1 MHLFDCL
8 LDFIFNE
15 ERSMKLLIA
24 HLVSISKRPN
34 LLDLDLFADVP
45 HGKTKQSTA
54 GAKTLDA
61 AWMREMLSRKRW
73 PLLCSSSSRLKRS
86 MIWPSAGKTKKLPNS
101 NLPWSSGFP
110 SPPFPCF
117 LTIRGGSRRSFDPGG
132 PLHTR

>member
-15 ERSMKLLIA
+15 ERNMKLLIA

-61 AWMREMLSRKRW
+61 DWMREMLSRKRW
-73 PLLCSSSSRLKRS
+73 PQLCCSSSRLKRS
-86 MIWPSAGKTKKLPNS
+86 MIWPSARETKKLPSS
-101 NLPWSSGFP
+101 NLLGLVDFLCLPFLASS
-110 SPPFPCF
+110 
-117 LTIRGGSRRSFDPGG
+117 R
-132 PLHTR
+132 

>member
-45 HGKTKQSTA
+45 HGKTKQSAVCTLLLESSHHYRYFTA
-54 GAKTLDA
+54 V
-61 AWMREMLSRKRW
+61 
-73 PLLCSSSSRLKRS
+73 RLRAQT
-86 MIWPSAGKTKKLPNS
+86 IANGSA
-101 NLPWSSGFP
+101 
-110 SPPFPCF
+110 
-117 LTIRGGSRRSFDPGG
+117 
-132 PLHTR
+132 